1 MIEINLLQL
10 LIQCR
15 LVKLS
20 FNHLTSILYQGEE
33 VIMVGSKNSIDL
45 LNHLIPVS
53 PHAKRVAGE
62 GK

>member
-20 FNHLTSILYQGEE
+20 FNHLTSILHDGEE

-45 LNHLIPVS
+45 FNHLIPVS
-53 PHAKRVAGE
+53 PE

>member
-20 FNHLTSILYQGEE
+20 FNHLIS
-33 VIMVGSKNSIDL
+33 
-45 LNHLIPVS
+45 VS